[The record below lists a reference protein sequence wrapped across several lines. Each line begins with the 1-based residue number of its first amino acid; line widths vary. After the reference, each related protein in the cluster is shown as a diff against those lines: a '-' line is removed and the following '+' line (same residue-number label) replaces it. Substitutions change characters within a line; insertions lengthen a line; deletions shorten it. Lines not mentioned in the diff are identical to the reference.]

1 MTSGGCN
8 ADETPTVRIQHNQ
21 AIAFPAEE
29 DAMFGEDRHDSII
42 QRGIDEALACQD
54 MLARAPAKPSRLARL
69 RARFAAVRV
78 GPRRA
83 AASQPRVVP
92 AAPVRLIR

>member
-1 MTSGGCN
+1 
-8 ADETPTVRIQHNQ
+8 
-21 AIAFPAEE
+21 
-29 DAMFGEDRHDSII
+29 MFGEGHHDSII

-54 MLARAPAKPSRLARL
+54 MLERAPAKPTRLARL

-78 GPRRA
+78 LPRGA
-83 AASQPRVVP
+83 AARQPRVVP